1 MGPPETRP
9 AASAPPERHQRI
21 ARCSGSRAYCLLRQ
35 EISGRA
41 RYAEAMNPKGDLI
54 ARLMALGLGAPTF
67 DATAEG
73 PPHERVFHVM
83 VSASGRVLGQG
94 EGRSKRD
101 AERAAAEAALARLD
115 GRGEAPAGRGG
126 RWPIYAAVLEGALE
140 VALELAPDDATLDD
154 VREDAARLYRDLL
167 ADLGHGPEEA

>member
-1 MGPPETRP
+1 
-9 AASAPPERHQRI
+9 
-21 ARCSGSRAYCLLRQ
+21 
-35 EISGRA
+35 
-41 RYAEAMNPKGDLI
+41 MNPKGDLI
-54 ARLMALGLGAPTF
+54 ARLTALGLGTPTF

-73 PPHERVFHVM
+73 PPHERVFHVT
-83 VSASGRVLGQG
+83 VSAGGRALGQG

-101 AERAAAEAALARLD
+101 AERGAAEAALAALD
-115 GRGEAPAGRGG
+115 AQEGDQSVQTQLAQPRG

-140 VALELAPDDATLDD
+140 AALELAPEDATLDD